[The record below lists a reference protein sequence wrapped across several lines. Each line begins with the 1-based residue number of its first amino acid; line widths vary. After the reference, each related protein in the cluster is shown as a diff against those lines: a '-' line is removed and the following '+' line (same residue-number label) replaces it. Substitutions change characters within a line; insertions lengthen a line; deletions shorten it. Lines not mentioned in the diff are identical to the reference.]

1 MLPLVGCIIIELKL
15 VLHTENSIM
24 QKKSIISIKVGA
36 KVREFRISKG
46 LSQEQLAYNANVHRT
61 YIGMIE
67 RAEKN
72 ITLINI
78 NKIAD
83 ALGVNVKELF

>member
-1 MLPLVGCIIIELKL
+1 MKKKEILVIFGERVRELRK
-15 VLHTENSIM
+15 
-24 QKKSIISIKVGA
+24 QKK
-36 KVREFRISKG
+36 
-46 LSQEQLAYNANVHRT
+46 LSQEELSFKASLHRT

-78 NKIAD
+78 EKIAN
-83 ALGVNVKELF
+83 ALSVDIKELL

>member
-1 MLPLVGCIIIELKL
+1 MDSKQNIL
-15 VLHTENSIM
+15 
-24 QKKSIISIKVGA
+24 IKFGER
-36 KVREFRISKG
+36 VREIRKEKG
-46 LSQEQLAYNANVHRT
+46 LSQEELAHKADLHRT

-78 NKIAD
+78 EKIAN
-83 ALGVNVKELF
+83 ALEVNIKELI

>member
-1 MLPLVGCIIIELKL
+1 MKEQVLVKFG
-15 VLHTENSIM
+15 
-24 QKKSIISIKVGA
+24 Q
-36 KVREFRISKG
+36 KVREKRLEQG
-46 LSQEQLAYNANVHRT
+46 LSQEELAEKVSLHRT

-78 NKIAD
+78 QKLAV
-83 ALGVNVKELF
+83 ALGLSLSELFEGM

>member
-1 MLPLVGCIIIELKL
+1 M
-15 VLHTENSIM
+15 N
-24 QKKSIISIKVGA
+24 KKSEILIKFGER
-36 KVREFRISKG
+36 VRELRKIKDF
-46 LSQEQLAYNANVHRT
+46 SQEELADKANLHRT

-78 NKIAD
+78 QKIAN
-83 ALGVNVKELF
+83 ALEVELKEFFDV

>member
-1 MLPLVGCIIIELKL
+1 M
-15 VLHTENSIM
+15 
-24 QKKSIISIKVGA
+24 KSKEKILIKFGK
-36 KVREFRISKG
+36 KVRLSRKEKG
-46 LSQEQLAYNANVHRT
+46 LSQEQLAFKANLHRT

-78 NKIAD
+78 EKIANSLEVD
-83 ALGVNVKELF
+83 INNLIK

>member
-1 MLPLVGCIIIELKL
+1 MNNILENFGNRVKQHRKRLK
-15 VLHTENSIM
+15 
-24 QKKSIISIKVGA
+24 
-36 KVREFRISKG
+36 
-46 LSQEQLAYNANVHRT
+46 LSQEQLAELAGLHRT

-78 NKIAD
+78 YKIAK
-83 ALGVNVKELF
+83 ALNIEAWELLTDENRN

>member
-1 MLPLVGCIIIELKL
+1 MDSK
-15 VLHTENSIM
+15 
-24 QKKSIISIKVGA
+24 QKILIKFGER
-36 KVREFRISKG
+36 VREIRKEKG
-46 LSQEQLAYNANVHRT
+46 LSQEELAYKADLHRT

-78 NKIAD
+78 EKIAN
-83 ALGVNVKELF
+83 ALEVEIANLIK

>member
-1 MLPLVGCIIIELKL
+1 MYSKQNIL
-15 VLHTENSIM
+15 
-24 QKKSIISIKVGA
+24 IKFGER
-36 KVREFRISKG
+36 VREIRKERC
-46 LSQEQLAYNANVHRT
+46 LSQEELAHRAGVHRT

-78 NKIAD
+78 ERIAKALEIKI
-83 ALGVNVKELF
+83 GELFNTL

>member
-1 MLPLVGCIIIELKL
+1 MESVVLKKFG
-15 VLHTENSIM
+15 E
-24 QKKSIISIKVGA
+24 
-36 KVREFRISKG
+36 KVRQLRKAKN
-46 LSQEQLAYNANVHRT
+46 LSQENLADRAELHRT

-78 NKIAD
+78 EKIAK
-83 ALGVNVKELF
+83 ALEVNISELFK